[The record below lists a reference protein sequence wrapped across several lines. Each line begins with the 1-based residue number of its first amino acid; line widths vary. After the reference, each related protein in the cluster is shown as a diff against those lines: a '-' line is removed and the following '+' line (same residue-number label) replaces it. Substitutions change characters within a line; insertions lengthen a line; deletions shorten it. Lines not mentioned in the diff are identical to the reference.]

1 MKGNKRAVVKRKQT
15 LNMKKLDLEE
25 LEFIEIICFT
35 DNVSEVLLVKR

>member
-1 MKGNKRAVVKRKQT
+1 MKRNKRAVVKWKQT
-15 LNMKKLDLEE
+15 LNMKKLDLEV